1 MTNREKIIVGLAVLS
16 LGYGAVELLLPRAKT
31 APAPAAQTQG
41 AEGLTAFISKVAD
54 ATRSLSA
61 EASATVIQKAEAAW
75 KQNPFVEIPK
85 AQAPELK
92 AESQKK
98 PDRPL
103 PNLVYSGFLELGS
116 KRLAIINGM
125 EYEAGDK
132 LDPGGFTIK
141 SILPTR
147 VMITSAQWGATP
159 IVLPLQESE

>member
-1 MTNREKIIVGLAVLS
+1 MTNREKIIVGLAVLA

-31 APAPAAQTQG
+31 APAPAPQAQG

-116 KRLAIINGM
+116 KRLAIING
-125 EYEAGDK
+125 
-132 LDPGGFTIK
+132 GGFTIK

>member
-16 LGYGAVELLLPRAKT
+16 LGYGAIEIMLPRAK
-31 APAPAAQTQG
+31 PAAAPQAQG
-41 AEGLTAFISKVAD
+41 TEGLTAFISKVAD
-54 ATRSLSA
+54 ATRSLGA
-61 EASATVIQKAEAAW
+61 EASTAIIQKAEAAW
-75 KQNPFVEIPK
+75 SQNPFVAIPK
-85 AQAPELK
+85 AQASEAK
-92 AESQKK
+92 ADLQKK

-103 PNLVYSGFLELGS
+103 PNMVYSGFIELGS

-147 VMITSAQWGATP
+147 VTITSAQWGATP